1 MMSKQKKLS
10 MKDRLTIHIKK
21 KKPARLW
28 VLLVVSAVLMACLIM
43 MGLVGGKVS
52 RTEAPAALTTSK
64 VQFRM
69 TVTGDVTVDD
79 NTRTLA
85 NQMSYERLLRGVSRY
100 WSDADVVM
108 ANISGPILRYS
119 ADNYTSRN
127 SAMDQSSY
135 VRPAAMRGFAEAG
148 INLLSFANEE
158 VFNYGITGIRSTISL
173 LEEAKIDYLGIT
185 SQSDQPYYK
194 TFEFDYVGED
204 GLLEQ
209 RSVSVLSINDI
220 VQDNSTVRAAR
231 PGVINSTIPSI
242 FETVYLLSES
252 SDVVVAYVH
261 FGDLHSSKVTDEQ
274 RELAQSLIDA
284 GADLVVGTNT
294 HTVQPV
300 ERYGSGVI
308 VYGLGE
314 LLSTEDYSVSND
326 GALLDLSIRNSG
338 EVVVYLT
345 PTHIEEGRP
354 AITDNWLYEQRV
366 KSVLTTSLSE
376 NDYRIT
382 DDGLIRISLGYLETK
397 AEDGE

>member
-1 MMSKQKKLS
+1 MSKQKKLS
-10 MKDRLTIHIKK
+10 MKDRLTIRIKK

-261 FGDLHSSKVTDEQ
+261 FGDLYSSKVTDEQ

>member
-1 MMSKQKKLS
+1 MSKQKKLS
-10 MKDRLTIHIKK
+10 MKDRLTIRIKK

-52 RTEAPAALTTSK
+52 RMEAPAALTTSK

-354 AITDNWLYEQRV
+354 AIADNWLYEQRV

-397 AEDGE
+397 VEDGE

>member
-1 MMSKQKKLS
+1 MSKQKKLS

-261 FGDLHSSKVTDEQ
+261 FGDLYSSKVTDEQ

-354 AITDNWLYEQRV
+354 AIADNWLYEQRV

>member
-1 MMSKQKKLS
+1 MSKQKKLS
-10 MKDRLTIHIKK
+10 MKDRLAIHIKK

-261 FGDLHSSKVTDEQ
+261 SGDLYSSKVTDEQ

-354 AITDNWLYEQRV
+354 AIADNWLYEQRV

>member
-1 MMSKQKKLS
+1 MSKQKKLS

-108 ANISGPILRYS
+108 ANISGPLLRYS

>member
-1 MMSKQKKLS
+1 MSKQKKLS
-10 MKDRLTIHIKK
+10 MKDRLTIRIKK

>member
-1 MMSKQKKLS
+1 MSKQKKLS
-10 MKDRLTIHIKK
+10 MKDRLAIHIKK

-28 VLLVVSAVLMACLIM
+28 VLLVVSAALMACLIM

-194 TFEFDYVGED
+194 TFEFDYVSED
-204 GLLEQ
+204 GVQEQ

>member
-1 MMSKQKKLS
+1 MSKQKKLS

-28 VLLVVSAVLMACLIM
+28 VLLVVSAALMACLIM

>member
-1 MMSKQKKLS
+1 MSKQKKLS
-10 MKDRLTIHIKK
+10 MKDRLTIRIKK

-52 RTEAPAALTTSK
+52 RMEAPAALTTSK

-261 FGDLHSSKVTDEQ
+261 FGDLYSSKVTDEQ

-354 AITDNWLYEQRV
+354 AIADNWLYEQRV

-397 AEDGE
+397 VEDGE

>member
-1 MMSKQKKLS
+1 MSKQKKLS

-173 LEEAKIDYLGIT
+173 LEEEKIDYLGIT

-261 FGDLHSSKVTDEQ
+261 FGDLYSSKVTDEQ

-397 AEDGE
+397 VEDGE

>member
-1 MMSKQKKLS
+1 MSKQKKLS

-294 HTVQPV
+294 HMVQPV

-354 AITDNWLYEQRV
+354 AIADNWLYEQRV

>member
-1 MMSKQKKLS
+1 

-28 VLLVVSAVLMACLIM
+28 VLLVVSAALMACLIM

>member
-1 MMSKQKKLS
+1 ME
-10 MKDRLTIHIKK
+10 
-21 KKPARLW
+21 
-28 VLLVVSAVLMACLIM
+28 VS
-43 MGLVGGKVS
+43 
-52 RTEAPAALTTSK
+52 
-64 VQFRM
+64 
-69 TVTGDVTVDD
+69 
-79 NTRTLA
+79 
-85 NQMSYERLLRGVSRY
+85 
-100 WSDADVVM
+100 
-108 ANISGPILRYS
+108 
-119 ADNYTSRN
+119 
-127 SAMDQSSY
+127 
-135 VRPAAMRGFAEAG
+135 VRRAY
-148 INLLSFANEE
+148 NLLKELGFERVSCSPEE
-158 VFNYGITGIRSTISL
+158 TKAAERL

>member
-1 MMSKQKKLS
+1 MSKQKKLS

-261 FGDLHSSKVTDEQ
+261 FGDLYSSKVTDEQ

>member
-1 MMSKQKKLS
+1 

-354 AITDNWLYEQRV
+354 AIADNWLYEQRV

>member
-1 MMSKQKKLS
+1 MSKQKKLS

-354 AITDNWLYEQRV
+354 AIADNWLYEQRV

>member
-1 MMSKQKKLS
+1 MSKQKKLS

-85 NQMSYERLLRGVSRY
+85 NQMSYERLLRSVSRY

>member
-1 MMSKQKKLS
+1 MSKQKKLS

-338 EVVVYLT
+338 EVVVYLS

>member
-1 MMSKQKKLS
+1 MSKQKKLS

-28 VLLVVSAVLMACLIM
+28 VLLVVSAALMACLIM

-261 FGDLHSSKVTDEQ
+261 FGDLYSSKVTDEQ

>member
-1 MMSKQKKLS
+1 MSKQEKLS

-261 FGDLHSSKVTDEQ
+261 FGDLYSSKVTDEQ

-354 AITDNWLYEQRV
+354 AIADNWLYEQRV

-397 AEDGE
+397 VEDGE

>member
-1 MMSKQKKLS
+1 MSKQKKLS

-28 VLLVVSAVLMACLIM
+28 VLLVGSAVLMAGLIM

-85 NQMSYERLLRGVSRY
+85 NQMSYERLLRSVSRY

-148 INLLSFANEE
+148 INLLSFANDE

-261 FGDLHSSKVTDEQ
+261 FGDLYSSKVTDEQ

-354 AITDNWLYEQRV
+354 AIADNWLYEQRV

>member
-1 MMSKQKKLS
+1 MSKQKKLS